1 MANNLTLSV
10 TLTGDG
16 RQLSGTL
23 RDAQNDVREFG
34 TTTERES
41 RKADTALTAPGRSA
55 VTVSDHLRTTQREA
69 RAFGTE
75 ATQGGRE
82 ATQALSQTS
91 QQVQTTNSHFNLLRT
106 TVGLAL
112 GAFSV
117 RQLAGMTDG
126 WSDMRSVV
134 GAAIGDMSAAGD
146 MMERITDIANASYAP
161 LEQTAR
167 TYASNVS
174 ALRDLGRT
182 AADTADYTESLNH
195 MLVLTATRGQQAEAV
210 QNALSRAMAVG
221 RLQADGLETVL
232 ANGGEV
238 AQALA
243 DQLGVTVSQLRGLAS
258 EGRITGDVIAS
269 ALINSLDD
277 VRERAGEMPATIED
291 GFVRI
296 GTSATRLVGELD
308 QAMGASEGVAGIL
321 IGAADLMNAA
331 IDPLVDNI
339 DNIQFAAT
347 AVAALLAG
355 RYVGAIATSQA
366 ALAAKTAV
374 VATTTG
380 AINLLTGATTRQA
393 AAATAMA
400 GATRVAAGA
409 LALIGGPLGAAVVA
423 GGAIYY
429 FRDELGLTGD
439 AAYQTTLDVDGLT
452 SSFHLLTKAQQE
464 NRRASIVGDL
474 IEMRLEAGRL
484 GNELVEV
491 SRLVRQ
497 SGQLTPEGG
506 ALPIATAEDIAR
518 GRELRHELNQLL
530 SDIEGGTE
538 ILSQYDQIMEELGE
552 TTRKTETSTRTLADT
567 NAVATKA
574 ADELTRATNAQATA
588 IENLRNRLVPHR
600 RQTLQLAQDQ
610 NTLNLAFAMGRI
622 TASEYLYLI
631 GSLQTAYIDA
641 QNDADDL
648 ATSTTNALYTME
660 GAMEELR
667 VNGLRRLDDGFA
679 DLWLGAVDGS
689 RSATDTIRRM
699 WDQTLA
705 ELLHM
710 AITRPI
716 TVQLAASMGLAG
728 GAGGQQAGGFGISPG
743 SVGNMWNA
751 LQGGLGGIQWGG
763 VPTGYSGGWAGSATA
778 GMGASGGTSFMG
790 GSLRNFSGVQGLA
803 GLGAG
808 FAGNYLGG
816 QLFGQG
822 KHSNTLGTLGGLAGT
837 YFGGPI
843 GAFIGSGLGS
853 ALGGLFGGRR
863 WNETGSGVNLGVSGG
878 DITGNQFSDQH
889 SSGGWFRSSKR
900 RTQTSALDGEFASA
914 LQEVYD
920 ATEQSLAATI
930 EVLGFQSSA
939 LVGFTTGLTRIDT
952 KGLSA
957 EDAEAKI
964 QEWLGNTLNALAIRS
979 VGDVSQYALG
989 GETTIDTLERLA
1001 GALST
1006 LNPILEQLHGSTL
1019 AASLAG
1025 GSAASHLADLA
1036 GGIDAFSARADYYY
1050 QNVLTETE
1058 RQERAMSAAAQAIGA
1073 FTARTGQVINSTDA
1087 LRDLVDG
1094 IDLTTASG
1102 RELYNEAMNL
1112 APALVE
1118 IERGLERVG
1127 QRFDQM
1133 LQEAESALASAEQ
1146 QARRA
1151 WQAFDQQQ
1159 FGMQL
1164 ELLALMGDAEGALA
1178 LERERELASIDE
1190 SLRPMR
1196 ERIWA
1201 MQDEAEAQ
1209 QRATQAAQGYIR
1221 ELTRVRDQLSQQL
1234 GSIGNWLDK
1243 QMATS
1248 STPQINLAT
1257 AQEQFAR
1264 QLVRAE
1270 NGDRDA
1276 LQSITQ
1282 YAQQVLDANR
1292 DFNASSPAGQRIEQD
1307 VFSAL
1312 KDLPKAL
1319 SDAEFIVEGFR
1330 GIVTDE
1336 MAREIERAIFA
1347 SQYTI
1352 DALIDFAA
1360 DASALP
1366 QDLRTILGEQ
1376 AHRLDSTLNYLL
1388 GEIQL
1393 DSELRQLAL
1402 ASSNN
1407 LVATVDYIAR
1417 RQLSDGDKRLALA
1430 SSNTMSAVI
1439 DYVVRSE
1446 LDRENKRLALETSN
1460 AYSAMINM
1468 ILGRDITADDRTL
1481 ALDSANRY
1489 TTLVDYVVRA
1499 ELTGGNR
1506 RLALSSL
1513 NEYQTLI
1520 DYATRADVSSDDRKL
1535 ALTSGNRYLSTLDYI
1550 VGKDIDDGSKE
1561 IALASSNRYITTV
1574 NIVLGSNINSAD
1586 RRLALD
1592 STNRYDAVIRYV
1604 VDAPITGGDRRLA
1617 LSAGQ
1622 QYEALIGYYVNRD
1635 ISQADRTL
1643 ALNSANRYLANV
1655 EFIVGRDISSSDRRL
1670 ALNSNNRYVST
1681 IDQLIG
1687 KQVTG
1692 GDRRLAL
1699 NSTNAYLTTV
1709 DAVLKRGIP
1718 ADVRTFGLANSNAI
1732 MTTVDGI
1739 LASGMSG
1746 DVRTLALTSSNRF
1759 VTTLEA
1765 ALKDG
1770 RITGDERKLLDA
1782 RSEDVIKTL
1791 KTSGS
1796 LNLTQDEWAVINAAS
1811 GTQRLQLLAD
1821 VAFGRTDL
1829 DHLKDI
1835 DDNTRSLEER
1845 ALEQLTSLNGL
1856 VSEMSRT
1863 TDQFVDLNST
1873 MISLRESIN
1882 TLGVAQNEI
1891 ARIEQERVAAQK
1903 AEQMRVDAGRV
1914 QSKIDEFYTLA
1925 ESTGRNANDNVDRY
1939 RTYNWI
1945 DGDQGSFVDRID
1957 GWTYQS
1963 QMAAWTARRLELA
1976 AGRENELERM
1986 RREYRSLTGELA
1998 PFANGG
2004 WTGPGGKWDPAGI
2017 VHAEEFVV
2025 RSEVVKQP
2033 GVRGM
2038 LEALNSGQAVGSTPT
2053 LRAAPLPSYPLLGNS
2068 DIVETLRDLKREVA
2082 ELRRDNARLQ
2092 GESNKHLAAANNQR
2106 GAAATQQIAAT
2117 ERGNKMLKKMEDDK
2131 RLEAAK
2137 R

>member
-1 MANNLTLSV
+1 MNNNLTLSV

-55 VTVSDHLRTTQREA
+55 VTVSEHLRTTQREA
-69 RAFGTE
+69 RAFGAETV
-75 ATQGGRE
+75 QGSRE
-82 ATQALSQTS
+82 ATQALAQTG
-91 QQVQTTNSHFNLLRT
+91 QEVQATTSHFNLLRT

-112 GAFSV
+112 GAFSA
-117 RQLAGMTDG
+117 RQIAGMADG

-195 MLVLTATRGQQAEAV
+195 MLVLTATRGQQAESV

-243 DQLGVTVSQLRGLAS
+243 NQLGVTVSQLRGLAT

-296 GTSATRLVGELD
+296 GTSATRLIGELD

-347 AVAALLAG
+347 AVAVVLAG
-355 RYVGAIATSQA
+355 GYVGAIATSQA

-380 AINLLTGATTRQA
+380 AINVLTGATTRQA

-400 GATRVAAGA
+400 GATRVATGA
-409 LALIGGPLGAAVVA
+409 LALIGGPAGAAVIA
-423 GGAIYY
+423 AGAIYY
-429 FRDELGLTGD
+429 FREELGLTQRASKTTEEFLGD
-439 AAYQTTLDVDGLT
+439 LREGMGDLDEAAIGNRLDVLV
-452 SSFHLLTKAQQE
+452 H
-464 NRRASIVGDL
+464 DL
-474 IEMRLEAGRL
+474 IEVSLQAQETFAQLERLREAPRMYGQGMAADQRVLEQQTEQRLEEQRNKINALTQAIQEHRDRR
-484 GNELVEV
+484 NELTST
-491 SRLVRQ
+491 SRDNVAVLEDMTVTAQR
-497 SGQLTPEGG
+497 LAEAET
-506 ALPIATAEDIAR
+506 ATAA
-518 GRELRHELNQLL
+518 
-530 SDIEGGTE
+530 
-538 ILSQYDQIMEELGE
+538 
-552 TTRKTETSTRTLADT
+552 AT
-567 NAVATKA
+567 N
-574 ADELTRATNAQATA
+574 ELTRATNAQATA

-600 RQTLQLAQDQ
+600 SQTLQLAQDQ

-622 TASEYLYLI
+622 GVAEYLYMI
-631 GSLQTAYIDA
+631 GALQTAYIEA

-648 ATSTTNALYTME
+648 ATSTVNALYTMD

-667 VNGLRRLDDGFA
+667 TNGLRRLDNGFA

-689 RSATDTIRRM
+689 RNATDTIKRM

-710 AITRPI
+710 TITRPI

-728 GAGGQQAGGFGISPG
+728 GPGGQTGGGFGISPG

-751 LQGGLGGIQWGG
+751 LQGGFNGIQWGG
-763 VPTGYSGGWAGSATA
+763 AGGAQAYGGGGWANAATS
-778 GMGASGGTSFMG
+778 GTGATGYFG
-790 GSLRNFSGVQGLA
+790 GSMQNFSGIQGLA

-822 KHSNTLGTLGGLAGT
+822 RHSNTLGTIGGLAGM
-837 YFGGPI
+837 YLGGPI
-843 GAFIGSGLGS
+843 GALLGSGLGS

-889 SSGGWFRSSKR
+889 SKGGLFRSSRR

-920 ATEQSLAATI
+920 ATEASLAATI

-939 LVGFTTGLTRIDT
+939 LAGFTTGLTRIDT

-1006 LNPILEQLHGSTL
+1006 LNPILQQLHGSTL

-1025 GSAASHLADLA
+1025 GSAASHLAELA

-1050 QNVLTETE
+1050 QNVLTEAE
-1058 RQERAMSAAAQAIGA
+1058 RQERALNAAAQAMGA

-1127 QRFDQM
+1127 QRFDEM
-1133 LQEAESALASAEQ
+1133 LRDAESVLANAEQ

-1201 MQDEAEAQ
+1201 MQDEVTVQEN
-1209 QRATQAAQGYIR
+1209 ATQAARNYQR
-1221 ELTRVRDQLSQQL
+1221 ELSRVRDQLKQQL
-1234 GSIGNWLDK
+1234 GNIGNWLD
-1243 QMATS
+1243 QQLATS
-1248 STPQINLAT
+1248 GTPEMNLAA
-1257 AQEQFAR
+1257 AQEQLAR
-1264 QLVRAE
+1264 QLVLAE
-1270 NGDRDA
+1270 SGDRTA
-1276 LQSITQ
+1276 LQNITQ
-1282 YAQQVLDANR
+1282 YAQQVLEANQAY
-1292 DFNASSPAGQRIEQD
+1292 NASSVAGQRIQED
-1307 VFSAL
+1307 VYAAIRALPDAISAEEYLATEIRDALQSVVISAMPTDERLANQLSREMQRLDTNQLTAAQVRSAL
-1312 KDLPKAL
+1312 APHAT
-1319 SDAEFIVEGFR
+1319 DA
-1330 GIVTDE
+1330 
-1336 MAREIERAIFA
+1336 EIER
-1347 SQYTI
+1347 
-1352 DALIDFAA
+1352 LI
-1360 DASALP
+1360 
-1366 QDLRTILGEQ
+1366 
-1376 AHRLDSTLNYLL
+1376 
-1388 GEIQL
+1388 
-1393 DSELRQLAL
+1393 RQ
-1402 ASSNN
+1402 
-1407 LVATVDYIAR
+1407 
-1417 RQLSDGDKRLALA
+1417 
-1430 SSNTMSAVI
+1430 
-1439 DYVVRSE
+1439 
-1446 LDRENKRLALETSN
+1446 
-1460 AYSAMINM
+1460 
-1468 ILGRDITADDRTL
+1468 
-1481 ALDSANRY
+1481 
-1489 TTLVDYVVRA
+1489 
-1499 ELTGGNR
+1499 
-1506 RLALSSL
+1506 
-1513 NEYQTLI
+1513 
-1520 DYATRADVSSDDRKL
+1520 
-1535 ALTSGNRYLSTLDYI
+1535 
-1550 VGKDIDDGSKE
+1550 
-1561 IALASSNRYITTV
+1561 
-1574 NIVLGSNINSAD
+1574 
-1586 RRLALD
+1586 
-1592 STNRYDAVIRYV
+1592 
-1604 VDAPITGGDRRLA
+1604 VDANGDGIITK
-1617 LSAGQ
+1617 Q
-1622 QYEALIGYYVNRD
+1622 E
-1635 ISQADRTL
+1635 
-1643 ALNSANRYLANV
+1643 LANL
-1655 EFIVGRDISSSDRRL
+1655 RL
-1670 ALNSNNRYVST
+1670 T
-1681 IDQLIG
+1681 
-1687 KQVTG
+1687 
-1692 GDRRLAL
+1692 
-1699 NSTNAYLTTV
+1699 
-1709 DAVLKRGIP
+1709 
-1718 ADVRTFGLANSNAI
+1718 GLAN
-1732 MTTVDGI
+1732 GI
-1739 LASGMSG
+1739 GATLKPMFDSLDANLDNVIDWNEFYGAFQGLASDDELKRIFQQLDKDGSG
-1746 DVRTLALTSSNRF
+1746 TISR
-1759 VTTLEA
+1759 LEA
-1765 ALKDG
+1765 LN
-1770 RITGDERKLLDA
+1770 R
-1782 RSEDVIKTL
+1782 
-1791 KTSGS
+1791 TS
-1796 LNLTQDEWAVINAAS
+1796 Q
-1811 GTQRLQLLAD
+1811 GTESN
-1821 VAFGRTDL
+1821 TD
-1829 DHLKDI
+1829 
-1835 DDNTRSLEER
+1835 SLEQR
-1845 ALEQLTSLNGL
+1845 ARDQLNSLQGM
-1856 VSEMSRT
+1856 VGEMSRT
-1863 TDQFVDLNST
+1863 TNQFVALNTT
-1873 MISLRESIN
+1873 MLSLRDSIN
-1882 TLGVAQNEI
+1882 ALGVAQEEI
-1891 ARIEQERVAAQK
+1891 ARIERERAGAQLAAQAQVLLDRRQGYTDNRGDLQSQLRAAQNQSVGDLQNQLQQYQRELANGPTTQERYEVWTPGRDGSGPQYSVQTRTVADTARANELRNLINSTEQQIAQQQQQNAQRI
-1903 AEQMRVDAGRV
+1903 AEITQQLNAANGAI
-1914 QSKIDEFYTLA
+1914 SGFNA
-1925 ESTGRNANDNVDRY
+1925 ELNQLRADY
-1939 RTYNWI
+1939 RT
-1945 DGDQGSFVDRID
+1945 
-1957 GWTYQS
+1957 
-1963 QMAAWTARRLELA
+1963 A
-1976 AGRENELERM
+1976 
-1986 RREYRSLTGELA
+1986 TGQAA
-1998 PFANGG
+1998 PFATGGIFEHGRVVDTSTRFSIGEMGEAGPEMILPVERMANGKYG
-2004 WTGPGGKWDPAGI
+2004 MQARLAFDMPA
-2017 VHAEEFVV
+2017 
-2025 RSEVVKQP
+2025 
-2033 GVRGM
+2033 
-2038 LEALNSGQAVGSTPT
+2038 
-2053 LRAAPLPSYPLLGNS
+2053 LPRFPLLGNS

-2106 GAAATQQIAAT
+2106 GVAATQQIAAT
-2117 ERGNKMLKKMEDDK
+2117 ERGNRMLKKLEDDK

>member
-117 RQLAGMTDG
+117 RQIAGMADG
-126 WSDMRSVV
+126 WSDMQSVV

-195 MLVLTATRGQQAEAV
+195 MLVLTATRGQQAESV

-243 DQLGVTVSQLRGLAS
+243 NQLGVTVSQLRGLAT

-269 ALINSLDD
+269 ALIGSLED

-347 AVAALLAG
+347 AVAVVLAG

-380 AINLLTGATTRQA
+380 AINVLTGATTRQA

-409 LALIGGPLGAAVVA
+409 LALIGGPAGAAVIA
-423 GGAIYY
+423 AGAIYY
-429 FRDELGLTGD
+429 FREELGLTQRASKTTEEFLGD
-439 AAYQTTLDVDGLT
+439 LREGMGDLDEAAIGNRLDVLV
-452 SSFHLLTKAQQE
+452 H
-464 NRRASIVGDL
+464 DL
-474 IEMRLEAGRL
+474 IEVSLQAQETFAQLERLREAPRMYGQGMAADQRVLKQQTERRLEEQRNKINALTQAIQEHRDRR
-484 GNELVEV
+484 NELTST
-491 SRLVRQ
+491 SRDNVAVLEDMTVTAQR
-497 SGQLTPEGG
+497 LAEAET
-506 ALPIATAEDIAR
+506 ATAA
-518 GRELRHELNQLL
+518 
-530 SDIEGGTE
+530 
-538 ILSQYDQIMEELGE
+538 
-552 TTRKTETSTRTLADT
+552 AT
-567 NAVATKA
+567 N
-574 ADELTRATNAQATA
+574 ELTRATNAQATA

-600 RQTLQLAQDQ
+600 SQTLQLAQDQ

-622 TASEYLYLI
+622 TASEYLYMI
-631 GSLQTAYIDA
+631 GALQTAYIEA

-667 VNGLRRLDDGFA
+667 TNGLRRLDNGFA

-689 RSATDTIRRM
+689 RNATDTIKRM

-710 AITRPI
+710 TITRPI

-743 SVGNMWNA
+743 SVGNMWQA

-778 GMGASGGTSFMG
+778 GMGAASGGTSFMG

-822 KHSNTLGTLGGLAGT
+822 QHSNTLGTIGGLAGT
-837 YFGGPI
+837 YLGGPI
-843 GAFIGSGLGS
+843 GALLGSGLGS

-878 DITGNQFSDQH
+878 DITGNQFSEQH
-889 SSGGWFRSSKR
+889 SSGGLFRRSRR
-900 RTQTSALDGEFASA
+900 RTQTSALDGEFVRA
-914 LQEVYD
+914 LQDVYD

-930 EVLGFQSSA
+930 EVLGFQSSSLA
-939 LVGFTTGLTRIDT
+939 GFTTGLTRIDT

-957 EDAEAKI
+957 KRAEAKI
-964 QEWLGNTLNALAIRS
+964 QEWLSNTLNALAIRS
-979 VGDVSQYALG
+979 VGDVSEYALG

-1006 LNPILEQLHGSTL
+1006 LNPILKQLHGSTL

-1050 QNVLTETE
+1050 QNVLTEAE
-1058 RQERAMSAAAQAIGA
+1058 RQERAMNAAAQAMGT
-1073 FTARTGQVINSTDA
+1073 FTARTGRVIESTDA
-1087 LRDLVDG
+1087 LRELVDG

-1102 RELYNEAMNL
+1102 RELYNQAMNL

-1133 LQEAESALASAEQ
+1133 LQEAESALATAEQ
-1146 QARRA
+1146 QAHRA
-1151 WQAFDQQQ
+1151 WQTFDQQQ

-1164 ELLALMGDAEGALA
+1164 ELLSLMGDSEGALA
-1178 LERERELASIDE
+1178 LERERELATIDD

-1201 MQDEAEAQ
+1201 MQDEVTVQ
-1209 QRATQAAQGYIR
+1209 QNATTAARNYQR
-1221 ELTRVRDQLSQQL
+1221 ELSRVRDQLSQQFAN
-1234 GSIGNWLDK
+1234 IGNWLD
-1243 QMATS
+1243 QQQATS
-1248 STPQINLAT
+1248 GSPETNLAT
-1257 AQEQFAR
+1257 AQEQLAR
-1264 QLVRAE
+1264 QLVLIE
-1270 NGDRDA
+1270 NGDRNA
-1276 LQSITQ
+1276 LQNITQ
-1282 YAQQVLDANR
+1282 YAQQVLEANR
-1292 DFNASSPAGQRIEQD
+1292 AFNASSVAGQRIQEDVYAAIRALPESISAEQFLADEIKTALREQTQGISTQLGD
-1307 VFSAL
+1307 VLRGDNPSNIAGNLANYFVTLAGGIDGVL
-1312 KDLPKAL
+1312 TREQLAIVMNGKA
-1319 SDAEFIVEGFR
+1319 SDAQLTAIL
-1330 GIVTDE
+1330 
-1336 MAREIERAIFA
+1336 RAVDLNGDGVMSGLESVIIQ
-1347 SQYTI
+1347 S
-1352 DALIDFAA
+1352 
-1360 DASALP
+1360 LP
-1366 QDLRTILGEQ
+1366 SDTVLGTVLR
-1376 AHRLDSTLNYLL
+1376 NKM
-1388 GEIQL
+1388 
-1393 DSELRQLAL
+1393 
-1402 ASSNN
+1402 N
-1407 LVATVDYIAR
+1407 
-1417 RQLSDGDKRLALA
+1417 
-1430 SSNTMSAVI
+1430 
-1439 DYVVRSE
+1439 E
-1446 LDRENKRLALETSN
+1446 LDKN
-1460 AYSAMINM
+1460 
-1468 ILGRDITADDRTL
+1468 
-1481 ALDSANRY
+1481 
-1489 TTLVDYVVRA
+1489 
-1499 ELTGGNR
+1499 
-1506 RLALSSL
+1506 
-1513 NEYQTLI
+1513 
-1520 DYATRADVSSDDRKL
+1520 
-1535 ALTSGNRYLSTLDYI
+1535 
-1550 VGKDIDDGSKE
+1550 
-1561 IALASSNRYITTV
+1561 
-1574 NIVLGSNINSAD
+1574 
-1586 RRLALD
+1586 
-1592 STNRYDAVIRYV
+1592 
-1604 VDAPITGGDRRLA
+1604 
-1617 LSAGQ
+1617 
-1622 QYEALIGYYVNRD
+1622 
-1635 ISQADRTL
+1635 
-1643 ALNSANRYLANV
+1643 
-1655 EFIVGRDISSSDRRL
+1655 
-1670 ALNSNNRYVST
+1670 
-1681 IDQLIG
+1681 
-1687 KQVTG
+1687 
-1692 GDRRLAL
+1692 
-1699 NSTNAYLTTV
+1699 
-1709 DAVLKRGIP
+1709 
-1718 ADVRTFGLANSNAI
+1718 
-1732 MTTVDGI
+1732 
-1739 LASGMSG
+1739 
-1746 DVRTLALTSSNRF
+1746 
-1759 VTTLEA
+1759 
-1765 ALKDG
+1765 
-1770 RITGDERKLLDA
+1770 
-1782 RSEDVIKTL
+1782 
-1791 KTSGS
+1791 
-1796 LNLTQDEWAVINAAS
+1796 
-1811 GTQRLQLLAD
+1811 
-1821 VAFGRTDL
+1821 
-1829 DHLKDI
+1829 
-1835 DDNTRSLEER
+1835 
-1845 ALEQLTSLNGL
+1845 QLTSAQVRSALSPIATDNEIKRLIREIDVNGDSIISRQELGNARLSGLAGGIGATLKPMFDAIDLDASGLIDWNEFYGAFKGLASDQELKRIFAKLDADGSGTISRLEALNRSNEGTEENTDSLEKQARDQLRELNGL
-1856 VSEMSRT
+1856 VSEMARS
-1863 TDQFVDLNST
+1863 TDQFVGLNTT
-1873 MISLRESIN
+1873 MVSLRESIN
-1882 TLGVAQNEI
+1882 ALGVANAER
-1891 ARIEQERVAAQK
+1891 ARIERERAA
-1903 AEQMRVDAGRV
+1903 AEQAERDRIERERRAAERESERATYISNAERYDASATRASQSAQQLSGQLDARDVGNISRLVDRQMSDGVFSHNEWESILSHLNGVFGSDSLEYLFGREYAAAYRNSTRADEERAKAARLNGSHADGLWSVPFDGYVAELHRNEMVVPAETAGRLR
-1914 QSKIDEFYTLA
+1914 DLP
-1925 ESTGRNANDNVDRY
+1925 DR
-1939 RTYNWI
+1939 
-1945 DGDQGSFVDRID
+1945 
-1957 GWTYQS
+1957 
-1963 QMAAWTARRLELA
+1963 
-1976 AGRENELERM
+1976 
-1986 RREYRSLTGELA
+1986 A
-1998 PFANGG
+1998 PAMSN
-2004 WTGPGGKWDPAGI
+2004 
-2017 VHAEEFVV
+2017 
-2025 RSEVVKQP
+2025 
-2033 GVRGM
+2033 
-2038 LEALNSGQAVGSTPT
+2038 
-2053 LRAAPLPSYPLLGNS
+2053 PLPRFPLLGNS
-2068 DIVETLRDLKREVA
+2068 DVVETLRDLKREVA

-2092 GESNKHLAAANNQR
+2092 GESNQHLAAANNQR
-2106 GAAATQQIAAT
+2106 GAAAKGQIGAI
-2117 ERGNKMLKKMEDDK
+2117 EQGNKMLKRMADDK

-2137 R
+2137 Q

>member
-117 RQLAGMTDG
+117 RQIAGMADG
-126 WSDMRSVV
+126 WSDMQSVV

-195 MLVLTATRGQQAEAV
+195 MLVLTATRGQQAESV

-243 DQLGVTVSQLRGLAS
+243 NQLGVTVSQLRGLAT

-347 AVAALLAG
+347 AVAVVLAG

-366 ALAAKTAV
+366 ALAVKTAV

-409 LALIGGPLGAAVVA
+409 LALIGGPAGAAVIA
-423 GGAIYY
+423 AGAIYY
-429 FRDELGLTGD
+429 FREELGLTQRASKTTEEFLGD
-439 AAYQTTLDVDGLT
+439 LREGMGDLDEAAIGNRLDVLV
-452 SSFHLLTKAQQE
+452 H
-464 NRRASIVGDL
+464 DL
-474 IEMRLEAGRL
+474 IEVSLQAQETFAQLERLREAPRMYGQGMAADQRVLEQQTEQRLEEQRNKINALTQTIQEHRDRR
-484 GNELVEV
+484 NELTST
-491 SRLVRQ
+491 SRDNVAVLEDMTVTAQR
-497 SGQLTPEGG
+497 LAEAET
-506 ALPIATAEDIAR
+506 ATAA
-518 GRELRHELNQLL
+518 
-530 SDIEGGTE
+530 
-538 ILSQYDQIMEELGE
+538 
-552 TTRKTETSTRTLADT
+552 AT
-567 NAVATKA
+567 N
-574 ADELTRATNAQATA
+574 ELTRATNAQATA

-600 RQTLQLAQDQ
+600 SQTLQLAQDQ

-622 TASEYLYLI
+622 TASEYLYMI
-631 GSLQTAYIDA
+631 GALQTAYIEA

-648 ATSTTNALYTME
+648 ATSTTNALYTMD

-667 VNGLRRLDDGFA
+667 TNGLRRLDNGFA

-689 RSATDTIRRM
+689 RNATDTIKRM

-710 AITRPI
+710 TITRPI

-751 LQGGLGGIQWGG
+751 LQGGFNGIQWGG
-763 VPTGYSGGWAGSATA
+763 AGGGQAYGGGGWANAATS
-778 GMGASGGTSFMG
+778 GTGATGYFG
-790 GSLRNFSGVQGLA
+790 GSMRNFSGVQGLA

-822 KHSNTLGTLGGLAGT
+822 RHSNTLGTIGGLAGT
-837 YFGGPI
+837 YLGGPI
-843 GAFIGSGLGS
+843 GALLGSGLGS

-878 DITGNQFSDQH
+878 DITGNQFSEQH
-889 SSGGWFRSSKR
+889 SSGGLFRRSRR
-900 RTQTSALDGEFASA
+900 RTQTSALDGEFVRA
-914 LQEVYD
+914 LQDVYD
-920 ATEQSLAATI
+920 ATKQSLAATI
-930 EVLGFQSSA
+930 EVLGFQSSSLA
-939 LVGFTTGLTRIDT
+939 GFTTGLTRIDT

-957 EDAEAKI
+957 KRAEAKI
-964 QEWLGNTLNALAIRS
+964 QEWLSNTLNALAIHS
-979 VGDVSQYALG
+979 VGDVSQYAFS

-1001 GALST
+1001 TVLSGI
-1006 LNPILEQLHGSTL
+1006 NPILEQLHGNTL

-1025 GSAASHLADLA
+1025 GDAAAHLAALA
-1036 GGIDAFSARADYYY
+1036 GGLDEFTARADYYY
-1050 QNVLTETE
+1050 QNILTEAE
-1058 RQERAMSAAAQAIGA
+1058 RQERAVTAAARAMGA
-1073 FTARTGQVINSTDA
+1073 FTARTGRVIESTDA
-1087 LRDLVDG
+1087 LRELVDG

-1133 LQEAESALASAEQ
+1133 LQEAESALATAEQ
-1146 QARRA
+1146 QAHRA
-1151 WQAFDQQQ
+1151 WQTFDQQQ

-1164 ELLALMGDAEGALA
+1164 ELLSLMGDSEGALA
-1178 LERERELASIDE
+1178 LERERELATIDE

-1201 MQDEAEAQ
+1201 MQDEITVQ
-1209 QRATQAAQGYIR
+1209 QNATTAARNYQR
-1221 ELTRVRDQLSQQL
+1221 ELSRVRDQLNQQL
-1234 GSIGNWLDK
+1234 ANIGNWLD
-1243 QMATS
+1243 QQQATS
-1248 STPQINLAT
+1248 GSPETNLAT
-1257 AQEQFAR
+1257 AQEQLAR
-1264 QLVRAE
+1264 QLVLAE
-1270 NGDRDA
+1270 NGDRSA
-1276 LQSITQ
+1276 LQNITQ
-1282 YAQQVLDANR
+1282 YAQQVLEANR
-1292 DFNASSPAGQRIEQD
+1292 AFNASSVAGQRIQED
-1307 VFSAL
+1307 VYAAIRALPDAISAEEYL
-1312 KDLPKAL
+1312 ATEIRDAL
-1319 SDAEFIVEGFR
+1319 QSVVISAMPTDERLAFELSRELIRLDTNQLTVSQVRTALAPIATDAEISKLIREVDVSGD
-1330 GIVTDE
+1330 GIITRQE
-1336 MAREIERAIFA
+1336 LGNARLSGLAGGIGATLKPMFDAIDLDA
-1347 SQYTI
+1347 SG
-1352 DALIDFAA
+1352 LIDWNEFYGAFNGL
-1360 DASALP
+1360 ASD
-1366 QDLRTILGEQ
+1366 Q
-1376 AHRLDSTLNYLL
+1376 
-1388 GEIQL
+1388 
-1393 DSELRQLAL
+1393 ELRRIFQ
-1402 ASSNN
+1402 
-1407 LVATVDYIAR
+1407 
-1417 RQLSDGDKRLALA
+1417 K
-1430 SSNTMSAVI
+1430 
-1439 DYVVRSE
+1439 
-1446 LDRENKRLALETSN
+1446 LDA
-1460 AYSAMINM
+1460 
-1468 ILGRDITADDRTL
+1468 
-1481 ALDSANRY
+1481 
-1489 TTLVDYVVRA
+1489 
-1499 ELTGGNR
+1499 
-1506 RLALSSL
+1506 
-1513 NEYQTLI
+1513 
-1520 DYATRADVSSDDRKL
+1520 
-1535 ALTSGNRYLSTLDYI
+1535 
-1550 VGKDIDDGSKE
+1550 DGSGT
-1561 IALASSNRYITTV
+1561 IS
-1574 NIVLGSNINSAD
+1574 
-1586 RRLALD
+1586 RL
-1592 STNRYDAVIRYV
+1592 
-1604 VDAPITGGDRRLA
+1604 
-1617 LSAGQ
+1617 
-1622 QYEALIGYYVNRD
+1622 EALNRSNEGTEANTD
-1635 ISQADRTL
+1635 SLDKQAR
-1643 ALNSANRYLANV
+1643 
-1655 EFIVGRDISSSDRRL
+1655 
-1670 ALNSNNRYVST
+1670 
-1681 IDQLIG
+1681 DQL
-1687 KQVTG
+1687 
-1692 GDRRLAL
+1692 REL
-1699 NSTNAYLTTV
+1699 S
-1709 DAVLKRGIP
+1709 
-1718 ADVRTFGLANSNAI
+1718 
-1732 MTTVDGI
+1732 
-1739 LASGMSG
+1739 
-1746 DVRTLALTSSNRF
+1746 
-1759 VTTLEA
+1759 
-1765 ALKDG
+1765 
-1770 RITGDERKLLDA
+1770 
-1782 RSEDVIKTL
+1782 
-1791 KTSGS
+1791 
-1796 LNLTQDEWAVINAAS
+1796 
-1811 GTQRLQLLAD
+1811 
-1821 VAFGRTDL
+1821 
-1829 DHLKDI
+1829 
-1835 DDNTRSLEER
+1835 
-1845 ALEQLTSLNGL
+1845 GL
-1856 VSEMSRT
+1856 VSEMARS
-1863 TDQFVDLNST
+1863 TDQFVSLNST
-1873 MISLRESIN
+1873 MVSLRESIN
-1882 TLGVAQNEI
+1882 ALGVAQEEV
-1891 ARIEQERVAAQK
+1891 ARIERERVAAEQRARERVELSRQIGEVETTVAGHLAEADYRMGRRAFFMDATK
-1903 AEQMRVDAGRV
+1903 EHSGNVSAGVEDRVLNYIHENTSRSDMTAAEREQMHSWMLRVFG
-1914 QSKIDEFYTLA
+1914 
-1925 ESTGRNANDNVDRY
+1925 
-1939 RTYNWI
+1939 
-1945 DGDQGSFVDRID
+1945 DGSPEYLYALSRMGSFRNESLARDAQRQADQSAQLLEQLRGQLAVNGSHRTGLEYVPFD
-1957 GWTYQS
+1957 GYV
-1963 QMAAWTARRLELA
+1963 AELHRGEKVLTAEDA
-1976 AGRENELERM
+1976 DAM
-1986 RREYRSLTGELA
+1986 R
-1998 PFANGG
+1998 N
-2004 WTGPGGKWDPAGI
+2004 
-2017 VHAEEFVV
+2017 V
-2025 RSEVVKQP
+2025 
-2033 GVRGM
+2033 
-2038 LEALNSGQAVGSTPT
+2038 STSRFMFPQT
-2053 LRAAPLPSYPLLGNS
+2053 PLPSFPLLGNN
-2068 DIVETLRDLKREVA
+2068 DVVETLRDLKREVA

-2106 GAAATQQIAAT
+2106 GAAAKGQINAI
-2117 ERGNKMLKKMEDDK
+2117 ERSNKMLKRMEDDK